1 MKIKRAFVVPVVIIL
16 AVAVGFGLYSAFRK
30 KTPPVLSVPLAA
42 AARGPL
48 EERISA
54 SGSFQSER
62 FSVVASQ
69 TVGIVKEVRV
79 KPGDSIQKGDVIVVV
94 DEREARESLAS
105 AEIALEDLDRTLSVD
120 LASLRSSI
128 RKTSLDFEQ
137 AERAAKNAETLRT
150 VDGVSEEEYRKA
162 LEERD
167 RARDALADAT
177 DRLRVAEG
185 LPAGKTPS
193 LDASRDRT
201 IIANYPSYRRAL
213 LTVDGARRVLG
224 GCVIRAEQ
232 SGTITEVS
240 VSPGDRLLDE
250 TKVARI
256 EDPSSVM
263 ADVNVDEV
271 DIGKIREGMAAEI
284 TSDSMLGKT
293 IPGQVLRI
301 WPIVKSDG
309 NGRVCPVRITLNR
322 EGHTFLSGASCMA
335 RITSR
340 VRDDA
345 LVIPASAL
353 IPGGKGDAVW
363 VAVPVDR
370 AVPSDL
376 AGSVD
381 KAASSVKGGSASQKG
396 GGGTSAQAV
405 TASTQEATASGN
417 DATGAKS
424 GKPGKKTGKKAE
436 APGSTYTCVRREI
449 NLGASTVSS
458 VEVVSG
464 LNPGDLVVIDQLP
477 LIRDGLVVRNGEN
490 PK

>member
-1 MKIKRAFVVPVVIIL
+1 MKIKRAFVIPVVIIL
-16 AVAVGFGLYSAFRK
+16 IAVVGFGLYSGFRK
-30 KTPPVLSVPLAA
+30 KTPPVLTVPLAA
-42 AARGPL
+42 ASRGPL

-120 LASLRSSI
+120 LANLRSAI
-128 RKTSLDFEQ
+128 RKASLDLEQ

-150 VDGVSEEEYRKA
+150 VDGVSGEEYRKA

-167 RARDALADAT
+167 RARDALADSI
-177 DRLRVAEG
+177 DRLRVTEG

-193 LDASRDRT
+193 LDASRDRS

-213 LTVDGARRVLG
+213 LAVDGARRVLG

-293 IPGQVLRI
+293 IAGRVLRI

-322 EGHTFLSGASCMA
+322 EGNTFLSGASCMA

-345 LVIPASAL
+345 LIIPASAL

-363 VAVPVDR
+363 VAVPLDQSGSVGKE
-370 AVPSDL
+370 AVP
-376 AGSVD
+376 D
-381 KAASSVKGGSASQKG
+381 KGASAVQTGGDGASGQ
-396 GGGTSAQAV
+396 T
-405 TASTQEATASGN
+405 ATASPQESSASGH
-417 DATGAKS
+417 DATVAKS
-424 GKPGKKTGKKAE
+424 EKPGKKLGKKAE
-436 APGSTYTCVRREI
+436 DAGPTYTCVRREI
-449 NLGASTVSS
+449 KLGASTVSS

-477 LIRDGLVVRNGEN
+477 LIRDGLVVRNGETS
-490 PK
+490 K